1 MYSTVYS
8 VSYSF
13 RRGLVTDLSKN
24 SILARVNG
32 RSQIDI
38 KDVAE
43 CEELFLDARRSADLL
58 SGETGRGF
66 IS

>member
-1 MYSTVYS
+1 MFQPFLPLTNELATNYQI
-8 VSYSF
+8 
-13 RRGLVTDLSKN
+13 
-24 SILARVNG
+24 SILARVNS
-32 RSQIDI
+32 RSQIDV

-58 SGETGRGF
+58 NGETGRGF